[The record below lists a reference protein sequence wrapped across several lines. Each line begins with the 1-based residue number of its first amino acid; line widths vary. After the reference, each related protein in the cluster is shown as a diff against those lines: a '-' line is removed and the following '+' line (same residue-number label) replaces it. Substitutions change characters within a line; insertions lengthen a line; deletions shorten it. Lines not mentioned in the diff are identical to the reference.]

1 MLTPVERVLILR
13 NIDLLQGVGPRD
25 LAVLASV
32 TREQEIWEGQK
43 IYEEEDPADAI
54 YVVVEG
60 RVRISTKDQV
70 LSEVGP
76 GEAFGTWS
84 LVDDSARGHEAVC
97 IEDGVVL
104 ALEREEFYEVA
115 ADNATILGELLRVLA
130 RRLRKLVEERPE
142 EARVEGEG
150 SEKPDLG
157 AAAEAP
163 AELPAQP
170 VSPGASLE
178 AAVLDRP
185 SPAAPDQTEETSET

>member
-97 IEDGVVL
+97 I
-104 ALEREEFYEVA
+104 
-115 ADNATILGELLRVLA
+115 
-130 RRLRKLVEERPE
+130 
-142 EARVEGEG
+142 
-150 SEKPDLG
+150 
-157 AAAEAP
+157 
-163 AELPAQP
+163 
-170 VSPGASLE
+170 
-178 AAVLDRP
+178 
-185 SPAAPDQTEETSET
+185 